1 MALKWIVGVEPD
13 GEHDGPMRFA
23 AWLDERSVESPEIVG
38 VHVLPKLEIIDPNFG
53 PEDAAGFHAKARET
67 CAWGIER
74 AGAKAAIDAIELV
87 NADAIEDGL
96 RDAVL
101 EHGPYGCVVGRRAR
115 REEIRIQR
123 LGPVARRMLRHLP
136 ATLVV
141 TPPDWE
147 PATGPIVLATDVA
160 DSSLAAAGFAQ
171 TLGRTIGAPV
181 TVVHVAQAIP
191 WGGPYVE
198 PALVRRTSDRLR
210 QGAEKALADWIRAHE
225 IDDVNQRAEIGDPVA
240 RVAAV
245 AEELG
250 SSLIVC
256 GSRQLGTA
264 ARIFGHSVAS
274 ELAATAKTAVAV
286 VPF

>member
-1 MALKWIVGVEPD
+1 MPLKWIVGLEPD
-13 GEHDGPMRFA
+13 GEHDGPMNFA
-23 AWLDERSVESPEIVG
+23 AWLEERSVESPEIVG
-38 VHVLPKLEIIDPNFG
+38 VHVLPKLEIIDPSFG
-53 PEDAAGFHAKARET
+53 PEDDKGFHAKARET
-67 CAWGIER
+67 CAWALER
-74 AGAKAAIDAIELV
+74 AGAKNAIDEIELV

-96 RDAVL
+96 REAIL

-115 REEIRIQR
+115 REEIRVQR

-136 ATLVV
+136 APVV
-141 TPPDWE
+141 ITPPDWE
-147 PATGPIVLATDVA
+147 PRTGPIVLATDVE

-181 TVVHVAQAIP
+181 TAVHVAQAIP

-198 PALVRRTSDRLR
+198 PALMKRTSERLSE
-210 QGAEKALADWIRAHE
+210 GASKALKAWLKEHE
-225 IDDVNQRAEIGDPVA
+225 IDDVNARAEIGDPVA
-240 RVAAV
+240 RVSAV
-245 AEELG
+245 AEELD
-250 SSLIVC
+250 SALIVC

>member
-1 MALKWIVGVEPD
+1 MPLKWIVGVEPD
-13 GEHDGPMRFA
+13 GEHDGPMKFA
-23 AWLDERSVESPEIVG
+23 TWLNDRSADPPEIVG
-38 VHVLPKLEIIDPNFG
+38 VHVLPKLEVIDPNFG
-53 PEDAAGFHAKARET
+53 PDDDKSFHAKARET
-67 CAWGIER
+67 CGWALER
-74 AGAKAAIDAIELV
+74 AGAKDAIDEIELV

-96 RDAVL
+96 REAVL
-101 EHGPYGCVVGRRAR
+101 QHGPYGCVVGRRAGR
-115 REEIRIQR
+115 DEIRVQR

-136 ATLVV
+136 APLVV
-141 TPPDWE
+141 TPPDWV
-147 PATGPIVLATDVA
+147 ARTGPIVLATDVA

-181 TVVHVAQAIP
+181 TAVYVAQTIP

-198 PALVRRTSDRLR
+198 PALMKRTSQRLSE
-210 QGAEKALADWIRAHE
+210 GATTALDAWLKEHA
-225 IDDVNQRAEIGDPVA
+225 IDDVNARSEIGDPVA
-240 RVAAV
+240 RVSAV
-245 AEELG
+245 AEELD
-250 SSLIVC
+250 SALIVC